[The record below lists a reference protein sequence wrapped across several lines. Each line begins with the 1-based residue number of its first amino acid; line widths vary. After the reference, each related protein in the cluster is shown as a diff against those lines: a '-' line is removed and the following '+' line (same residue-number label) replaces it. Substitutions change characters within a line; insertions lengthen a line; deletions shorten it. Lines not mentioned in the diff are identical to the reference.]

1 MDRLKARQLPLT
13 YSEYA
18 EPSQCGDLCNTN
30 ENVVAELL
38 YFLDGFVIY
47 WHLIISHVIGEASFC

>member
-1 MDRLKARQLPLT
+1 MYWLKTGQFALA

-18 EPSQCGDLCNTN
+18 EPGQCGDLCNTH
-30 ENVVAELL
+30 ENVVTELL

-47 WHLIISHVIGEASFC
+47 